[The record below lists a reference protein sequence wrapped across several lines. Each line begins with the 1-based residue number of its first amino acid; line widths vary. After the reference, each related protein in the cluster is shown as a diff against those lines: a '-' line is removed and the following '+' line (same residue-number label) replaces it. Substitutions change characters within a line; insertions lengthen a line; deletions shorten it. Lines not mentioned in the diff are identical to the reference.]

1 MQPRFLDRTRRVR
14 KRRRMPS
21 RERYLFVCTNRR
33 PDDHPKGSCAAR
45 GSEELLKALK
55 GELVKAKLADRF
67 RACGATCLD
76 ACELG
81 AAVLVEPEHT
91 LLEGVTAE
99 DAPGIVAA
107 LAQGDLATVTKAPE
121 RA

>member
-1 MQPRFLDRTRRVR
+1 
-14 KRRRMPS
+14 MPS

-55 GELVKAKLADRF
+55 AELVKGKVADRF

-76 ACELG
+76 VCEAG
-81 AAVLVEPEHT
+81 AAVLVEPEH
-91 LLEGVTAE
+91 LILEGVTAE
-99 DAPGIVAA
+99 DAAAIVAG
-107 LAQGDLATVTKAPE
+107 LAEGELAPVRSPE

>member
-1 MQPRFLDRTRRVR
+1 
-14 KRRRMPS
+14 MPS

-55 GELVKAKLADRF
+55 AELVKGKLADRF

-76 ACELG
+76 ACEAG
-81 AAVLVEPEHT
+81 AAVLVEPEHV

-99 DAPGIVAA
+99 DAPAIVARLEA
-107 LAQGDLATVTKAPE
+107 GPVAPVRPPE
-121 RA
+121 RP

>member
-1 MQPRFLDRTRRVR
+1 
-14 KRRRMPS
+14 MPS

-33 PDDHPKGSCAAR
+33 PDDHPKGSCGAR

-55 GELVKAKLADRF
+55 GELLKAKLAERF

-76 ACELG
+76 ACELA
-81 AAVLVEPEHT
+81 AAVLIEPEHV
-91 LLEGVTAE
+91 LLEGVGVE
-99 DAPGIVAA
+99 DAPAIVAA
-107 LAQGDLATVTKAPE
+107 LESGDFASIRRPPE